1 MNSPQ
6 SLSPESDSPL
16 LSDALRFVRAHADQ
30 LHLPSGEGAVE
41 HALGTL
47 RILKTLKADHAAQAA
62 AVLFSIA
69 AHVEIA
75 NEQFTERFGA
85 EVAQLVADVCKLM
98 RLSIAGEKAAN
109 SLTASRAQ
117 RDIKQQRRAQVEALR
132 KMLLAF
138 SQDIRIVL
146 IRLASRLQTLRYHAA
161 QKVPLEPEIARETL
175 DLDAPLANRLGIWQL
190 KWELEDLAFRFEDP
204 QTYKR
209 IARWLDEKRV
219 EREAFIAQAIK
230 RLQSELQKAEIK
242 AEISGRPKHIYS
254 IWRKMRGKQI
264 DFSELY
270 DVHAFRVIVDDVK
283 DCYAVLGIVHHI
295 WQPIPKEFDD
305 YISRPK
311 PNGYKS
317 LHTVVLD
324 DEGRALEVQIRTTEM
339 HRFSE
344 YGVAAHWRYKE
355 SGSKGYRGQ
364 FAAAGQYDQKI
375 AWLRQLVAWKT
386 ETTDNLVSSKP
397 ATADAKSLEPLQPIP
412 LDDRLYVLT
421 PQARV
426 VELPRGA
433 TPVDFAYYLHTEL
446 GHRCRGARI
455 DGAMVPLNTALQN
468 GQTVEIVA
476 VKQGGPSRD
485 WLNAQHGYLH
495 SARAKQK
502 VRAWFNA
509 IEAEE
514 NIAQGRAL
522 VEKTLQREGK
532 TSVNLDELAAKLNFK
547 TSEELF
553 TALSK
558 EEFSLRHV
566 EQVLRE
572 APIQATQE
580 PLETTTSII
589 PKKNSNPHAT
599 KGAANSVLVVGVG
612 ALASQFARCCH
623 PAPPDAISGFITR
636 GKGVSIH
643 RAHCPSFARLAK
655 RAPERIV
662 QTSWST
668 EALSGKAEAGYIVDL
683 SVEAVDRPGLLRDI
697 SEILVRE
704 KINVLGGKA
713 QSKRSFAMMHFT
725 VEVPNTRQVQ
735 RALILLGKVP
745 GVLHAVRKN

>member
-1 MNSPQ
+1 MNSSQ
-6 SLSPESDSPL
+6 SLTPEVSSPL
-16 LSDALRFVRAHADQ
+16 LDDALRFVQAHAQ
-30 LHLPSGEGAVE
+30 QLPSGEGAVE

-47 RILKTLKADHAAQAA
+47 RILETLKADHAAKVA

-69 AHVEIA
+69 AHVDISDEP
-75 NEQFTERFGA
+75 FTEYFGA
-85 EVAQLVADVCKLM
+85 EIAQLVADVCKLM
-98 RLSIAGEKAAN
+98 RLGLAGEKAAN
-109 SLTASRAQ
+109 SLISSKAP

-161 QKVPLEPEIARETL
+161 QKKPLDLEIARETL

-209 IARWLDEKRV
+209 IARWLDEKRG
-219 EREAFIAQAIK
+219 EREVFIEQAIK
-230 RLQSELQKAEIK
+230 HLQDELQKAEIK

-254 IWRKMRGKQI
+254 IWRKMQGKQI

-270 DVHAFRVIVDDVK
+270 DVHAFRVIVRDVK
-283 DCYAVLGIVHHI
+283 DCYAVLGVVHHI

-324 DEGRALEVQIRTTEM
+324 EEARALEVQIRTTEM
-339 HRFSE
+339 HHFAE

-355 SGSKGYRGQ
+355 AGTKGYRGQ
-364 FAAAGQYDQKI
+364 FAAAGQYDEKI
-375 AWLRQLVAWKT
+375 AWLRQLVAWKADIT
-386 ETTDNLVSSKP
+386 NNLTPTQS
-397 ATADAKSLEPLQPIP
+397 ATAKSATTEAHPLEQLQPIP
-412 LDDRLYVLT
+412 LDDHLYVLT

-426 VELPRGA
+426 IELPLNA
-433 TPVDFAYYLHTEL
+433 TPVDFAYHLHTEL

-455 DGAMVPLNTALQN
+455 DGAMVPLNTPLQN
-468 GQTVEIVA
+468 GQTVEIIT

-485 WLNAQHGYLH
+485 WLNVQHGYLH
-495 SARAKQK
+495 SGRAKQK

-514 NIAQGRAL
+514 NIAQGRSL
-522 VEKTLQREGK
+522 LEKTLQREGK
-532 TSVNLDELAAKLNFK
+532 TSVNLDELAVKLDFK
-547 TSEELF
+547 TAEELF
-553 TALSK
+553 TALGK
-558 EEFSLRHV
+558 EELSPRHV
-566 EQVLRE
+566 EQVLRD
-572 APIQATQE
+572 APLQE
-580 PLETTTSII
+580 PAETTEII
-589 PKKNSNPHAT
+589 TKKISKTHPKS
-599 KGAANSVLVVGVG
+599 AANGVLVVGVG
-612 ALASQFARCCH
+612 AVASQFARCCR
-623 PAPPDAISGFITR
+623 PAPPDAIAGFVTR

-643 RAHCPSFARLAK
+643 REHCPSFMRLAK
-655 RAPERIV
+655 RTPERIV
-662 QTSWST
+662 QTTWS
-668 EALSGKAEAGYIVDL
+668 AEAANGQAETAYAIDL
-683 SVEAVDRPGLLRDI
+683 KVEAVDRPGLLRDI

-704 KINVLGGKA
+704 RINVLGGKA
-713 QSKRSFAMMHFT
+713 SSRHNFALMHFT

-735 RALILLGKVP
+735 RALTLLGKIP
-745 GVLHAVRKN
+745 GVLHAVRKS